1 VDLSSVRS
9 FSRPVGRFHLFLQP
23 AQERAVCASGL
34 RFEHPV
40 FRCLCFLARLGLRV
54 SCLVRACDVLPPV
67 WTELTTKRVS
77 SMVFGAQAS
86 VFPSLNLIL
95 VVLCYVMDELLQGD
109 IGIALESLDQKTR
122 GFMI

>member
-1 VDLSSVRS
+1 
-9 FSRPVGRFHLFLQP
+9 
-23 AQERAVCASGL
+23 
-34 RFEHPV
+34 
-40 FRCLCFLARLGLRV
+40 
-54 SCLVRACDVLPPV
+54 LVRACDVLPPV

-122 GFMI
+122 GFMV